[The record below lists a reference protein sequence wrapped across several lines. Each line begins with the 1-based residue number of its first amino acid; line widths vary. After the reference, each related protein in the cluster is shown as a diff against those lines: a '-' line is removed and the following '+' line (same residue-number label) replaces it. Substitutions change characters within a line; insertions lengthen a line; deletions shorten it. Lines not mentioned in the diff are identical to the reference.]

1 VKKEQKRSLEETL
14 STGDMQRMKSI
25 PGVRLSSFAHSPL
38 FQTRLLL
45 LPSSSKQ
52 ICFVPGQRSSQ
63 LYHVRKFTAACYH
76 QETRSE
82 WKRTWSHLL
91 LRPLASLPRAETSRA
106 ETKEL
111 SESRETKE
119 GLASSLAYDATKEK
133 DDRSQQPPETTAT
146 AEEEEEAGLACTDDD
161 ATKPDKPEMCTAD
174 ELHYVSV
181 PGTDWRLAL
190 WRYLPAS
197 DVSVPQALNFCSGCH
212 ESSLQERD
220 TVQMQE
226 LLQFQMC
233 PNLVA
238 EDLFK
243 DVYYEGQSSLETGQ

>member
-14 STGDMQRMKSI
+14 STGDMQRMKAI

-38 FQTRLLL
+38 SQTRLLL
-45 LPSSSKQ
+45 LPPSSKQ

-63 LYHVRKFTAACYH
+63 LQHVRKFTAPCYH

-106 ETKEL
+106 APETKEL

-133 DDRSQQPPETTAT
+133 DDRSQQPPETTAA

-197 DVSVPQALNFCSGCH
+197 DRQQQTAFGNETRNATTLMSCNFMQCVRVCALHTGTEKKPSHLDALWHWHKC
-212 ESSLQERD
+212 
-220 TVQMQE
+220 
-226 LLQFQMC
+226 LLF
-233 PNLVA
+233 
-238 EDLFK
+238 
-243 DVYYEGQSSLETGQ
+243 

>member
-1 VKKEQKRSLEETL
+1 MKKEQKRSLKETL
-14 STGDMQRMKSI
+14 STGDMQRMKAI

-38 FQTRLLL
+38 SQTRLLL
-45 LPSSSKQ
+45 LPSSAKQ

-106 ETKEL
+106 APETKQL

-133 DDRSQQPPETTAT
+133 DDRSQQPPETTAA
-146 AEEEEEAGLACTDDD
+146 AEEEEEAGLASTDDD

-197 DVSVPQALNFCSGCH
+197 DVSVPQALNFCSSCH
-212 ESSLQERD
+212 EIITARERHRAD
-220 TVQMQE
+220 AGIVTIS
-226 LLQFQMC
+226 
-233 PNLVA
+233 
-238 EDLFK
+238 
-243 DVYYEGQSSLETGQ
+243 DVS

>member
-14 STGDMQRMKSI
+14 STRDMQRMKAI

-38 FQTRLLL
+38 SQTRLLL
-45 LPSSSKQ
+45 LPSSSKH

-82 WKRTWSHLL
+82 WKRTWSHVF

-106 ETKEL
+106 APETKEL

-119 GLASSLAYDATKEK
+119 GLASSLASDATKAK
-133 DDRSQQPPETTAT
+133 DDRSQQSPETTAA
-146 AEEEEEAGLACTDDD
+146 AEDEEEAGLACTDDD

-197 DVSVPQALNFCSGCH
+197 DVSVPQALNFCSSCH
-212 ESSLQERD
+212 EIITARERHPAD
-220 TVQMQE
+220 AKKCYNFRCVLT
-226 LLQFQMC
+226 
-233 PNLVA
+233 
-238 EDLFK
+238 
-243 DVYYEGQSSLETGQ
+243 